1 MGRLKEDD
9 TKEGRWQQIQAE
21 VSGMAIWEG
30 HERILEHAAWAMQQ
44 AKEQKAKD
52 VELAKE
58 SWKKWIAEERKK
70 GSRGL
75 HSYVNRQEESMDT
88 VVTTSVGT
96 NASPQAKVDGDIEE

>member
-52 VELAKE
+52 VELARNHGRSGLPKR
-58 SWKKWIAEERKK
+58 ERKDRED
-70 GSRGL
+70 ST
-75 HSYVNRQEESMDT
+75 DT
-88 VVTTSVGT
+88 STGKK
-96 NASPQAKVDGDIEE
+96 KVWTPW